1 MEQKEDS
8 IHSILSSQR
17 WGEWSPFHLWFVLC
31 LLGPQAALLVSE
43 ISLNLSQN

>member
-31 LLGPQAALLVSE
+31 LLGPQAAPLVSE
-43 ISLNLSQN
+43 IYLNLSQN